1 MTDDDPVVD
10 SHPGEDRAADFE
22 VVRTAPAVPADRQRD
37 RLDAPRG
44 LAAITVHRGSFADLG
59 AAHAAVVN
67 WCTARGH
74 RLTGTRWEVY
84 GPHDHPA
91 QQWTEISWILAQAER

>member
-1 MTDDDPVVD
+1 MTTRSVTPTQARIGRRILRSSGPRQPCPLTGSVIA
-10 SHPGEDRAADFE
+10 STLPEGL
-22 VVRTAPAVPADRQRD
+22 PAT
-37 RLDAPRG
+37 
-44 LAAITVHRGSFADLG
+44 TVHRGSFADLG
-59 AAHAAVVN
+59 AAHAAVVH